1 MCMAISAAGARTI
14 LMYHGNTLV
23 IANAIQSERLGTEKT
38 MIFTWGYRRTTI
50 SADPKA
56 THSVR
61 TGRIPR

>member
-1 MCMAISAAGARTI
+1 
-14 LMYHGNTLV
+14 MYHGNTLV

-50 SADPKA
+50 SADPNA
-56 THSVR
+56 THSG